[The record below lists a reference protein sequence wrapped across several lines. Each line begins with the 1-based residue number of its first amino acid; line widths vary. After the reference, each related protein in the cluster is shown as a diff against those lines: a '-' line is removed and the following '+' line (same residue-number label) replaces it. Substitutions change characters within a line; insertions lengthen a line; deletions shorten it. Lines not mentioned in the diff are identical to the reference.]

1 MTFRDAPPSPLGMI
15 TADCPWQSREAWEA
29 AQAAQRSPSSN
40 TGMILPSGPE
50 SAHAPAFVDYLK
62 FTLRGL
68 RRLVEKARRLDD
80 DGRLDD
86 SLSELRAVFAVDAVG
101 GWDVTPAEQ
110 TRAGAMLDAIAQDA
124 KGSTVREPLSES
136 KLDRAMVVFARVLI
150 QAHAPALVFGDL
162 TGKGRDGYKNHAKI
176 YTHLGQECGF
186 IAVGGNAET
195 VHVNLTGEACRR
207 LDVPAFAD
215 ALDAFDH
222 KIGRIDTAFDDLAG
236 EFGHVSR
243 WAQHYRDGGFAPT
256 LGGVRSNKVLWLDD
270 LGSGNGS
277 TFNLGDRSSRMLRIY
292 MKGQQLGDSASPWV
306 RYEIQYM
313 GAAFDL
319 TTDNLRHPGALLR
332 QYPDL
337 EFLPV
342 DGAGQA
348 CSRVRRQ
355 TEIEL
360 EKTAKWLRVTCGAAL
375 TMLSESLGAETVVH
389 LIENDKVPRRM
400 RCLGDSRQHLGE
412 LLADA
417 LMDSRKCAPIASSP
431 IFQSAE
437 QRVRQWKN

>member
-207 LDVPAFAD
+207 LDVPAYEVA
-215 ALDAFDH
+215 
-222 KIGRIDTAFDDLAG
+222 GEDLAG
-236 EFGHVSR
+236 LFRSDVLPR
-243 WAQHYRDGGFAPT
+243 PAQAGLLAVVAEGDHHAAAGGAELDV
-256 LGGVRSNKVLWLDD
+256 LGGVAAAHLVA
-270 LGSGNGS
+270 GE
-277 TFNLGDRSSRMLRIY
+277 IA
-292 MKGQQLGDSASPWV
+292 ASPQPENGQGDHE
-306 RYEIQYM
+306 RFDRQEAPKQLAHAKILRPLSIPPR
-313 GAAFDL
+313 AA
-319 TTDNLRHPGALLR
+319 
-332 QYPDL
+332 
-337 EFLPV
+337 
-342 DGAGQA
+342 
-348 CSRVRRQ
+348 
-355 TEIEL
+355 
-360 EKTAKWLRVTCGAAL
+360 AA
-375 TMLSESLGAETVVH
+375 TGLS
-389 LIENDKVPRRM
+389 
-400 RCLGDSRQHLGE
+400 
-412 LLADA
+412 
-417 LMDSRKCAPIASSP
+417 
-431 IFQSAE
+431 
-437 QRVRQWKN
+437 

>member
-207 LDVPAFAD
+207 LDVPASDGTCTDQAW
-215 ALDAFDH
+215 LDQPSF
-222 KIGRIDTAFDDLAG
+222 L
-236 EFGHVSR
+236 
-243 WAQHYRDGGFAPT
+243 PT
-256 LGGVRSNKVLWLDD
+256 L
-270 LGSGNGS
+270 
-277 TFNLGDRSSRMLRIY
+277 
-292 MKGQQLGDSASPWV
+292 
-306 RYEIQYM
+306 
-313 GAAFDL
+313 
-319 TTDNLRHPGALLR
+319 
-332 QYPDL
+332 
-337 EFLPV
+337 
-342 DGAGQA
+342 
-348 CSRVRRQ
+348 
-355 TEIEL
+355 
-360 EKTAKWLRVTCGAAL
+360 
-375 TMLSESLGAETVVH
+375 
-389 LIENDKVPRRM
+389 
-400 RCLGDSRQHLGE
+400 
-412 LLADA
+412 
-417 LMDSRKCAPIASSP
+417 
-431 IFQSAE
+431 SAE
-437 QRVRQWKN
+437 QGLELSGLLITVMATAWGFSFLRRYLSPKTG